1 MLKQVLRDAYTLGV
15 PTKEV
20 AMFARRRPLARA
32 AVVGGTAY
40 YAGKKGAQSAQR
52 EADQNAQIAELQ
64 EQQYQQQA
72 PAAPA
77 APAKDPMQQLKDL
90 ASLRD
95 QGVLTDAEFEIQKT
109 KILQSM

>member
-1 MLKQVLRDAYTLGV
+1 
-15 PTKEV
+15 
-20 AMFARRRPLARA
+20 MFARRRPLARA

-64 EQQYQQQA
+64 DQQYQQQA
-72 PAAPA
+72 AAPA
-77 APAKDPMQQLKDL
+77 APAKDPMETLKEL
-90 ASLRD
+90 AALHE

-109 KILQSM
+109 KILQTM

>member
-1 MLKQVLRDAYTLGV
+1 
-15 PTKEV
+15 
-20 AMFARRRPLARA
+20 MFARRRPLARA

-64 EQQYQQQA
+64 QQQYQQ
-72 PAAPA
+72 PPPPEPA
-77 APAKDPMQQLKDL
+77 APAKDPMEQLKDL
-90 ASLRD
+90 AALRD

>member
-1 MLKQVLRDAYTLGV
+1 
-15 PTKEV
+15 
-20 AMFARRRPLARA
+20 MFARRRPLARA

-64 EQQYQQQA
+64 DQQYQQQA
-72 PAAPA
+72 AAPA
-77 APAKDPMQQLKDL
+77 APEKDPMETLKEL
-90 ASLRD
+90 AALHE

>member
-1 MLKQVLRDAYTLGV
+1 
-15 PTKEV
+15 
-20 AMFARRRPLARA
+20 MFRRRPLARA

-52 EADQNAQIAELQ
+52 EADQSASIEELQ
-64 EQQYQQQA
+64 AQQYQAA
-72 PAAPA
+72 PPEPA
-77 APAKDPMQQLKDL
+77 APAKDPMEQLKEL
-90 ASLRD
+90 AALHE